1 MAAGRGGAYIIGEP
15 RTPAVVSLGRALAL
29 LLLVLFAR
37 VAAAQSATGTVAGRV
52 TTVATDR
59 VPAGLAG
66 AIVAIAGAPREATTA
81 ADGGFMLFEV
91 PAGRRMLR
99 VHRQGYRSTERA
111 IDVTA
116 GDTLRIT
123 IVLQPDTQRLA
134 PVATVARSPD
144 AEAFATRPNVGTL
157 SIGKAAMA
165 GVPSV
170 GEPDVIRTAQLLPG
184 VEARNDYNT
193 GLNVRGGEADQNL
206 VLLDGYPIYNPFHL
220 GGLFSTFMDATVGSL
235 ELITGAPPSR
245 YGGRLSSVLDVR
257 SAEEVRAG
265 AHASADISAL
275 GATGRF
281 AGTFGDGRGSWSV
294 AGRRTY
300 ADALASAFTD
310 NIFPYHFHDF
320 QAHAAYALTHRT
332 RLTVTAYEGRDVLD
346 ANLAAFSSDSGSKA
360 GAGQWAF
367 DWGNRM
373 LGASI
378 SREVGADS
386 GAAGRRVTLEQR
398 VSLSGFSTVLDLGA
412 GAFSQE
418 SRVNDVTI
426 AGSATSRGDV
436 HEASIGYELAAQR
449 MKYASGSTE
458 TGTTDFDIVQH
469 PSSAVLW
476 IDDLWRISPRWI
488 VEGGLRGEALRAR
501 RWAAL
506 SPSVSAKYFITPEL
520 ALTAAAARLTQSQHS
535 LSGDGPLRYFE
546 VWIASDS
553 VIPVATAWHWVA
565 GVERRMGNSRT
576 VRVEGFLKRYDKL
589 LEANPSE
596 DPGVHGDEFLPADGT
611 SYGFDLSARL
621 QPARGLAGWISY
633 TYGVSSRRRGGAE
646 WAPGHDRRH
655 DLNVVATW
663 PLAKYRL
670 GARLGYASGTP
681 YTPIVGEI
689 ARRTYD
695 PSRDRWGTGGP
706 QLYLESLGGARN
718 SARFPATTRVDL
730 DASREFT
737 IRSARV
743 RPYISILNTFNA
755 RNVMVYLYKYSI
767 SPPTRRAIS
776 QFPILP
782 SAGVRLE
789 F

>member
-1 MAAGRGGAYIIGEP
+1 MPIVR
-15 RTPAVVSLGRALAL
+15 AVAL
-29 LLLVLFAR
+29 LASLAIAR
-37 VAAAQSATGTVAGRV
+37 LAAAQGPATGVVVGRAATVAGNDSIALR
-52 TTVATDR
+52 
-59 VPAGLAG
+59 G
-66 AIVAIAGAPREATTA
+66 AVVAISGAPHEATTA
-81 ADGGFMLFEV
+81 ADGSYLIADV
-91 PAGRRMLR
+91 PAGMRMLR
-99 VHRQGYRSTERA
+99 VRRTGYRNAERV
-111 IDVTA
+111 IDVIA
-116 GDTLRIT
+116 GDTVRVVVL
-123 IVLQPDTQRLA
+123 LQPDTQRLA

-144 AEAFATRPNVGTL
+144 AEAFATRPNVATISL
-157 SIGKAAMA
+157 GKAAMA
-165 GVPSV
+165 GVPSA

-220 GGLFSTFMDATVGSL
+220 GGLFSTFMDATVGSIDL
-235 ELITGAPPSR
+235 VTGAFPSR
-245 YGGRLSSVLDVR
+245 YGGRLSSVIDVR
-257 SAEEVRAG
+257 SAEETRPGV
-265 AHASADISAL
+265 HASADISAL

-281 AGTFGDGRGSWSV
+281 AGAFDDGRGTWSI

-300 ADALASAFTD
+300 ADALASAFTN

-320 QAHAAYALTHRT
+320 EAHVAYSLSHRT
-332 RLTVTAYEGRDVLD
+332 RLTLTAYEGRDVLD
-346 ANLAAFSSDSGSKA
+346 ANLAEFSSDSGSKA

-367 DWGNRM
+367 NWGNRM

-378 SREVGADS
+378 TRELGADS
-386 GAAGRRVTLEQR
+386 ATTGRRLTLEQR
-398 VSLSGFSTVLDLGA
+398 VSLSSFSTLLDLGE

-426 AGSATSRGDV
+426 AGSVTSRGETHD
-436 HEASIGYELAAQR
+436 ASIGYELATQR
-449 MKYASGSTE
+449 IRYASGSTE
-458 TGTTDFDIVQH
+458 TGTSDFDIVQH
-469 PSSAVLW
+469 PASAALW
-476 IDDLWRISPRWI
+476 VDDLWRISPRWI
-488 VEGGLRGEALRAR
+488 VEGGLRGEALRER
-501 RWAAL
+501 HWAAL

-520 ALTAAAARLTQSQHS
+520 ALTAAAARVTQSQHS

-553 VIPVATAWHWVA
+553 VIPVATAWHWIA
-565 GVERRMGNSRT
+565 GAERRMGNTKT

-596 DPGVHGDEFLPADGT
+596 DPGVHGDEFLPTEGT

-621 QPARGLAGWISY
+621 QPARGLAGWVSY
-633 TYGVSSRRRGGAE
+633 TYGVSSRRRDGAQ

-663 PLAKYRL
+663 PVAKYRL

-681 YTPIVGEI
+681 FTPIVGEI

-695 PSRDRWGTGGP
+695 PSRDRWGTGEP
-706 QLYLESLGGARN
+706 QRYLESLGGARN
-718 SARFPATTRVDL
+718 SARFPPTTRVDL
-730 DASREFT
+730 DASREFA

-755 RNVMVYLYKYSI
+755 QNVMVYLYKYSI

-782 SAGVRLE
+782 SAGVRIE